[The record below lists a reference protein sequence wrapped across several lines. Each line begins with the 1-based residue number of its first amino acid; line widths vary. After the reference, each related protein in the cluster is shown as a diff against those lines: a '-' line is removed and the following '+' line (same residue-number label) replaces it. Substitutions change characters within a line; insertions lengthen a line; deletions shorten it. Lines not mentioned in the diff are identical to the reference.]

1 MCIRDSPVNNQPVQ
15 ANDHAPVGPP
25 IQVQYPENV
34 PVMGTPPP
42 QAQPIPDTPEQED
55 PLDNGPQGNYLP
67 LEDPSLPHTEDGD
80 FPSDKDQSGS
90 EDSDAS
96 FRTVEQSS
104 PPPSPPRPEGHSP
117 DTIPLRR

>member
-1 MCIRDSPVNNQPVQ
+1 MDNTPPVDNQPVQ
-15 ANDHAPVGPP
+15 ANDHAIDGPP

-42 QAQPIPDTPEQED
+42 QDQPTPDTTEQED
-55 PLDNGPQGNYLP
+55 PLDGDPQGDDLP
-67 LEDPSLPHTEDGD
+67 PEDPSLPHTEDGD

-117 DTIPLRR
+117 DTIPLR